1 MATQTLVDKEF
12 AYLSEF
18 TACCRSIPDQD
29 GERLRAEIARLAY
42 LKAER
47 RGFAPGYEVS
57 DWLEA
62 EREVT
67 QHLKGRRGLD
77 FMAP

>member
-1 MATQTLVDKEF
+1 MAVQTRVDKEF
-12 AYLSEF
+12 EYLSAFSE
-18 TACCRSIPDQD
+18 CCRSIPDED
-29 GERLRAEIARLAY
+29 ADRLRTEIARVAY

-47 RGFAPGYEVS
+47 RGFVPGYELS

-67 QHLKGRRGLD
+67 RQLKGRRGLA

>member
-1 MATQTLVDKEF
+1 MATQRLVDKEF

-62 EREVT
+62 EREVM
-67 QHLKGRRGLD
+67 QHLKGRRGLE
-77 FMAP
+77 FMAS

>member
-1 MATQTLVDKEF
+1 MARQTLLDKEF
-12 AYLSEF
+12 AYLSAF
-18 TACCRSIPDQD
+18 SSCCRSIPDQD

-67 QHLKGRRGLD
+67 RYLTGRRGLA